1 MFRRVV
7 NVVEVLAAVAAV
19 VFVVHAVRQR
29 VRLAATPRPRH
40 RAPQVFAANCAGCHG
55 ADGGGGTG
63 PQLAGGAAV
72 KRFPDVEDQI
82 AFVSKGS
89 GTMPSFA
96 GQLSPAQIRQVVE
109 YTRTL

>member
-7 NVVEVLAAVAAV
+7 NVVEVLALAAVAVAV
-19 VFVVHAVRQR
+19 VLLFANEPGSGSSAPSTPGAQIY
-29 VRLAATPRPRH
+29 AAS
-40 RAPQVFAANCAGCHG
+40 CATCHG

-63 PQLAGGAAV
+63 PRLAGGAAA
-72 KRFPDVEDQI
+72 KRFPAVADQI
-82 AFVSKGS
+82 TFVTDGS
-89 GTMPSFA
+89 GAMPSFG

>member
-7 NVVEVLAAVAAV
+7 NVVEVLAAVAAA
-19 VFVVHAVRQR
+19 VFVVMLFANESGSPYTT
-29 VRLAATPRPRH
+29 ATTPG
-40 RAPQVFAANCAGCHG
+40 AQVFAANCAGCHG

-96 GQLSPAQIRQVVE
+96 GQLSPAEIRQVVE